1 MAKTVEHLA
10 IEELGTFLL
19 KRPKTELIFL
29 DKNTIKMNDCFIT
42 VSLKGDNM
50 PANKTVITGL
60 MTAAFRP
67 GVQVRSNSAH
77 VLFLF
82 HSIKISAVGNFNGD
96 SKTVLQCNL
105 Q

>member
-1 MAKTVEHLA
+1 
-10 IEELGTFLL
+10 
-19 KRPKTELIFL
+19 
-29 DKNTIKMNDCFIT
+29 MNDCFIT

-77 VLFLF
+77 VLFLCY
-82 HSIKISAVGNFNGD
+82 STKISAVGNFNGD